1 MPEPVVLEMQGAIAR
16 ITVNNPPVN
25 ALSHAVRAGLL
36 DCVRRADRD
45 TGVDGIV
52 IVCAGRTFIAGAD
65 ISEFGK
71 PPREPILHDVLAAI
85 ERASKPVVAAIH
97 GTALGG
103 GLELALCCHYRV
115 ATSDARIGLPEVKL
129 GLLPGA
135 GGTQRLPRV
144 LGVEAAL
151 DAMLTGRMLDAPG
164 VAERGDGA
172 IDAVLDGS
180 IADASVNWL
189 RGRLAESLPLR
200 RVRDMPVPGNAD
212 AAVFERFETRA
223 ARETRGQFAPRQIIA
238 CVRAATELDFDE
250 GLKFERARFG
260 ECMQNPQSGAMR
272 HLFFAE
278 REAARIPD
286 VPRDTPRRPINA
298 AAVVGAGTM
307 GAGIAMCFANAG
319 IPVTLTDASSEALN
333 RAVAR
338 IRDNYDRSAARGRLD
353 TQTVERRMGLITAEA
368 GLHVASRA
376 DLVVEAVYE
385 DLELKKQIFAELAR
399 ECRDDAILATN
410 TSTLDVNQIAASTT
424 TPERVLG
431 LHFFSPAN
439 VMRLVEVVR
448 GQTTANDVLATAMG
462 LVRRL
467 RKVGVVSG
475 VCYGF
480 IGNRML
486 EGYAREAGFL
496 LLEGVSPERID
507 RVMRDFGFPMGPL
520 QMGDLAGNDVGARVR
535 AERRAA
541 GELPEDPRYGRVH
554 DRLAELGRHGQ
565 KSGKGLYRYG
575 EDGRTPEPDPEVE
588 RLIREEAEALGVKP
602 REVSDREILERCLL
616 PLINEGLA
624 ILEEGIALRASDIDI
639 VWVNGY
645 GFPVYEGGPM
655 YYAEQLGLG
664 HVLER
669 LRHYGRTLGNA
680 FDYWTPAPLL
690 EQLAAQRLA
699 LKDWTRD

>member
-16 ITVNNPPVN
+16 VTVNNPPVN

-36 DCVRRADRD
+36 ECIRRADRD

-85 ERASKPVVAAIH
+85 EHASKPVVAAIH

-135 GGTQRLPRV
+135 GGTHRLPRV

-151 DAMLTGRMLDAPG
+151 DAMLTGRMLDATG

-172 IDAVLDGS
+172 IDAILDGS

-200 RVRDMPVPGNAD
+200 RVRDMPVPGPAD
-212 AAVFERFETRA
+212 AALFEQFEKRA
-223 ARETRGQFAPRQIIA
+223 AREARGQFAPRQIIA
-238 CVRAATELDFDE
+238 CVRAATELTFDE

-319 IPVTLTDASSEALN
+319 IPVTLTDASTEALEH
-333 RAVAR
+333 AVAR
-338 IRDNYDRSAARGRLD
+338 IRDNYARSAARGRLD
-353 TQTVERRMGLITAEA
+353 AQTVERRMGLITAEA
-368 GLHVASRA
+368 GLHTAARA

-410 TSTLDVNQIAASTT
+410 TSTLDVNQIAASTA

-448 GQTTANDVLATAMG
+448 GQATATDVLATAMG

-467 RKVGVVSG
+467 GKVGVVSG

-496 LLEGVSPERID
+496 LLEGVPPERID

-541 GELPEDPRYGRVH
+541 GELPDDPRYGRVH

-565 KSGKGLYRYG
+565 KSGLGIYRYG

-588 RLIREEAEALGVKP
+588 RLIREEAAALGVQP

-616 PLINEGLA
+616 PLVNEGLA

-655 YYAEQLGLG
+655 YYAERLGLA

-669 LRHYGRTLGNA
+669 LRHYGRTLGNEH
-680 FDYWTPAPLL
+680 DYWTPAPLL